1 LEDFRFVEWSR
12 TEWPGSLSILGA
24 LFRAYCI
31 MEKNKEIDELS
42 RRLSKMK
49 TQEERLD
56 LLVEMSLRSQTKPP
70 KTIRL
75 GDPEGHGSNRSR
87 DKKPTPLDNDAL
99 AHTLAK
105 RYDLEIPL
113 AEHLGKKMLEGML
126 PSEDPWSGPIL
137 SMPCANVDP
146 DMHERCSKV
155 GTLACA
161 GCRLVLYCS
170 TVCNLL
176 FRTKI

>member
-1 LEDFRFVEWSR
+1 
-12 TEWPGSLSILGA
+12 
-24 LFRAYCI
+24 
-31 MEKNKEIDELS
+31 MEKNKEIEELS

-56 LLVEMSLRSQTKPP
+56 LLVETSMRSQTKPP
-70 KTIRL
+70 KTMML
-75 GDPEGHGSNRSR
+75 GDRGGHDSTRSQ
-87 DKKPTPLDNDAL
+87 DKKPNPLDDDLL

-105 RYDLEIPL
+105 RYDLEVPL
-113 AEHLGKKMLEGML
+113 AEHLGKKMMERML
-126 PSEDPWSGPIL
+126 PSEDPWSGPII

-161 GCRLVLYCS
+161 ACRLVLYCS
-170 TVCNLL
+170 TVCNLSFTTNL
-176 FRTKI
+176 L